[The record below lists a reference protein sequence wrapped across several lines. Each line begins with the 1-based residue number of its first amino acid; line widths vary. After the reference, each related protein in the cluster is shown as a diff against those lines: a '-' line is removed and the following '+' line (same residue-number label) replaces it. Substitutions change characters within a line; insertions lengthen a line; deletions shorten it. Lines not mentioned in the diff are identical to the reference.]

1 MFKKLTD
8 RSFLSPI
15 VAFMFLPLALTGIL
29 LLLHFSFQGMK
40 NIHEWLGLTFT
51 IFCVFHL
58 ALNWRIFVK
67 YFSRKET
74 RSALL
79 LAIVL
84 TCLCGVIGFSTGH
97 LEGGHYR
104 TKIVPSE
111 ILHK

>member
-15 VAFMFLPLALTGIL
+15 VAFTFLPVAFTGIL
-29 LLLHFSFQGMK
+29 LLLHLRFQGLR

-51 IFCVFHL
+51 TFCVFHI
-58 ALNWRIFVK
+58 AVNWRIFSK
-67 YFSRKET
+67 YFSRKGT

-84 TCLCGVIGFSTGH
+84 TCLCGVIGLNTGH
-97 LEGGHYR
+97 LERRDHR
-104 TKIVPSE
+104 AANVSSAVV
-111 ILHK
+111 HK

>member
-15 VAFMFLPLALTGIL
+15 VAFTFLPVAITGIL
-29 LLLHFSFQGMK
+29 LLLHLSFQGMK

-51 IFCVFHL
+51 TFCVFHI
-58 ALNWRIFVK
+58 AVNWRIFSK

-79 LAIVL
+79 LAVVL
-84 TCLCGVIGFSTGH
+84 TCLCGVIGTSNGPFEQWTH
-97 LEGGHYR
+97 R
-104 TKIVPSE
+104 VKIVHGQV
-111 ILHK
+111 LHK